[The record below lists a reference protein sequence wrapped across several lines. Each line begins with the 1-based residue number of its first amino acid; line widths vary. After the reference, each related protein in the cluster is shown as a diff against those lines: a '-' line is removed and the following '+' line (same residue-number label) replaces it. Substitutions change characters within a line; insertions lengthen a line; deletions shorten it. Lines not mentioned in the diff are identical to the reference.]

1 MKKILPIIAV
11 VLFTSAFA
19 GYKLIG
25 NRFSLPAQER
35 YQTPAEQK
43 TPPVKNTIE
52 PAGYGIADTL
62 RIIGVGD
69 MMLGTNFP
77 VSPSYLAP
85 DDGKTLLD
93 PVKNILSASDITFGN
108 LEGCILS
115 EGGTPK
121 SCTNP
126 AMCYAFRMPNHY
138 AGYFREAGFDLISI
152 ANNHIGDFGEA
163 GRRNTVD
170 QLKGQDIAFA
180 GLSSHPY
187 TIVQRNGIR
196 YGLCAFAPN
205 EGTVSINDLEG
216 ARALVKKVDAL
227 CDVLIVSFHGGAEG
241 AGYRHIT
248 RKNELFLGE
257 NRGNPYQF
265 ARVVIDAGADLVF
278 GHGPHVT
285 RAVDIYK
292 NRFIAYSMG
301 NFATYGRF
309 NLKGPAGI
317 APIVSVRVSP
327 KGDFI
332 DGQII
337 PVKQVGEGGPLPDS
351 SGAVIQEII
360 SLTKE
365 DIPECTLRISFD
377 GKISLK

>member
-1 MKKILPIIAV
+1 MKKILPVIAA
-11 VLFTSAFA
+11 VLFSSAFA

-25 NRFSLPAQER
+25 NGISRTATAQER
-35 YQTPAEQK
+35 REAPS
-43 TPPVKNTIE
+43 KNKPTKAI
-52 PAGYGIADTL
+52 PTKAGDTL

-77 VSPSYLAP
+77 DTPSYLAP
-85 DDGKTLLD
+85 DDGRTLLD
-93 PVKNILSASDITFGN
+93 PVKNTLSAADITFGN

-121 SCTNP
+121 SCSNP

-138 AGYFREAGFDLISI
+138 AGYFRDAGFDLMSI

-163 GRRNTVD
+163 GRRNTIN
-170 QLKGQDIAFA
+170 QLKSQGISFA

-265 ARVVIDAGADLVF
+265 ARVVIDAGADLVL

-317 APIVSVRVSP
+317 APIVSVRLSP

-365 DIPECTLRISFD
+365 DIPECTLHISTD
-377 GKISLK
+377 GKISLR